1 MDAPSAGTPAADR
14 AATGLEPPRPV
25 CYGGRVITFDA
36 VSKRYGERLALD
48 FVSWHMDEG
57 ECVVVVG
64 PSAAGK
70 TSLLKLITH
79 ELQPTSG
86 TITVGTFKGGRLR
99 RRHRA
104 LLRRTL
110 GIVYE
115 DFRLLA
121 DRTVF
126 DNVALAVNITGRFSD
141 EEVIPRVM
149 YALEEV
155 GLPLKQ
161 GALPTELSYGER
173 QRVAIARAIVNR
185 PAVVL
190 ADEPTGALE
199 QKSAD
204 DILRLLRRIHDE
216 GAALLVTSTRMEVA
230 EKIGGRLLRL
240 EDGKL
245 LDANGRP
252 VTGAPQPR
260 RTGAASGGADAVA
273 EAPIT
278 TIAGTPGRPSEPFT
292 GPTPHADAPSRPPG
306 TSASGA
312 VAEGA

>member
-1 MDAPSAGTPAADR
+1 
-14 AATGLEPPRPV
+14 
-25 CYGGRVITFDA
+25 VITFDA

-48 FVSWHMDEG
+48 SVSWHMDEG

-64 PSAAGK
+64 PSGAGK
-70 TSLLKLITH
+70 TSLLRLITH
-79 ELQPTSG
+79 EAQPTLG
-86 TITVGTFKGGRLR
+86 TVTVGTFRGGRLK

-115 DFRLLA
+115 DFRLLP

-126 DNVALAVNITGRFSD
+126 DNVALAVHIAGRYAD

-161 GALPTELSYGER
+161 GAMSTELSYGER

-185 PAVVL
+185 PAVII

-199 QKSAD
+199 RRSSEDVLK
-204 DILRLLRRIHDE
+204 LLRRIHEE
-216 GAALLVTSTRMEVA
+216 GAALLVTTTRIEVA
-230 EKIGGRLLRL
+230 ETLGGRILRL
-240 EDGKL
+240 EDGRL
-245 LDANGRP
+245 LTSDGEPTRLP
-252 VTGAPQPR
+252 GTQPAPTPAEPM
-260 RTGAASGGADAVA
+260 TSSGSGGGGV
-273 EAPIT
+273 
-278 TIAGTPGRPSEPFT
+278 
-292 GPTPHADAPSRPPG
+292 
-306 TSASGA
+306 
-312 VAEGA
+312 